1 MIQYFLEQKKC
12 YMVLCGTFDQQ
23 QTQQEIAK
31 LYLLLFIVILLVTVG
46 MNFSKIAC
54 QYNIIRCNV

>member
-1 MIQYFLEQKKC
+1 
-12 YMVLCGTFDQQ
+12 MVLCGTFDQQ